1 MKRNKEISDVENT
14 NLNHV
19 KGDYEYVDHPKHYN
33 QGGVELVQI
42 VDAYQLGFYEGNIVK
57 YIIRAGKKPDNNK
70 LQDLKKA
77 LWYLNY
83 LIKINEKE

>member
-14 NLNHV
+14 NLNNV
-19 KGDYEYVDHPKHYN
+19 KEDYEYVNHPKHYN
-33 QGGVELVQI
+33 QGGIELVQI

-57 YIIRAGKKPDNNK
+57 YIIRAGNKPDNTK